1 MPTIGVKKVRSVRRA
16 KIKHQVGPRA
26 GVPGGLRTG
35 PPDGLGTGL
44 PGIPR
49 RTRTRTFRGS
59 VGSVTMNEWN
69 AI

>member
-1 MPTIGVKKVRSVRRA
+1 MA
-16 KIKHQVGPRA
+16 KIKHQIWLGKRSGACRRGAPPPSGVVAAAAPRA
-26 GVPGGLRTG
+26 SPR
-35 PPDGLGTGL
+35 PADG
-44 PGIPR
+44 PR